1 MKSYPIW
8 VETQNGTYSSGGHR
22 YGIRNSSTATVY
34 VGSSRINSHEFA
46 TFEKIYEQL
55 PCGTRE
61 FQLLLDGHLVKK
73 ATVTHG
79 MYDETFDVWKDIVFN
94 PNAY

>member
-8 VETQNGTYSSGGHR
+8 VETQNDAYSSGGHR

-61 FQLLLDGHLVKK
+61 FQLLLDMCLQPLWG
-73 ATVTHG
+73 
-79 MYDETFDVWKDIVFN
+79 W
-94 PNAY
+94 AYNHHAQCSP